1 MYEPLKT
8 AADSRENSLLGY
20 LGENLSNPVDKR
32 AKSGY
37 SIHRI
42 EYYGSDEDEYVRE
55 CPKRAC
61 GWWKQVAEPVG
72 RSPRSL

>member
-1 MYEPLKT
+1 MYGREKRMFLKNFLNRLT
-8 AADSRENSLLGY
+8 KVKKTGIL
-20 LGENLSNPVDKR
+20 
-32 AKSGY
+32 
-37 SIHRI
+37 IIRI

-61 GWWKQVAEPVG
+61 GWWKQAAEPVG